1 MLFSSTLQSSLEI
14 SAKLAENPNLTRRK
28 TSLSLVIQ
36 GESLNEAECINTSVP
51 YFFFFSHENLKAGRA
66 QPSFFLVKD
75 SSLLSISRP
84 LKGN

>member
-51 YFFFFSHENLKAGRA
+51 YFFFSVMK
-66 QPSFFLVKD
+66 
-75 SSLLSISRP
+75 ISRQAGP
-84 LKGN
+84 SQASSWSKTLLY